1 MSDDEKETTLM
12 SFVLENSG
20 DLLSDLSFI
29 KFACKRDQN
38 MIKLASPSIL
48 YNTDSIYEIL
58 GSLKCG
64 YRKFGELIPEEI
76 YNNPKIIIKLCKD
89 DEKALE
95 KANYDTR
102 NNFNIV
108 KEIVSTVDSY
118 AYRNFKYATPTLQT
132 NIDLLKMFALT
143 ECHDDN
149 IYNIFEKNI
158 EKIDRD

>member
-1 MSDDEKETTLM
+1 MLSDEKEKTLM

-29 KFACKRDQN
+29 KFACKRDPN
-38 MIKLASPSIL
+38 MIKLASPKIL

-58 GSLKCG
+58 ESLHYDTISSG
-64 YRKFGELIPEEI
+64 YQKFGELIPEEI
-76 YNNPKIIIKLCKD
+76 YNNPKIIIKFCKYD
-89 DEKALE
+89 KKALE

-118 AYRNFKYATPTLQT
+118 AYRNFKYATPTL
-132 NIDLLKMFALT
+132 N
-143 ECHDDN
+143 
-149 IYNIFEKNI
+149 
-158 EKIDRD
+158 